1 MNNLKIIH
9 VAPVYPPHLG
19 GLEKVVRALALNQ
32 NKSGMEVLVITSDK
46 GTKNIKIPKDY
57 FRVKRL
63 KSMSIANT
71 IIMPKLLFEL
81 LKINKNSVVHVHVTQ
96 AYTPEMV
103 WLASKI
109 KRFKYVAHV
118 HLDVPPTGPAGFLL
132 KIYKPLVLKRVLSAA
147 SFVIVF
153 TKDQRLNMHKKYG
166 IELSKVRVIPN
177 GVEEKFYYVKS
188 RILHK
193 IPRLLFVGRLSYQK
207 NLPQLLRALEG
218 VSDEFTTTLVGDGE
232 LELELRKLAKN
243 LKLLNVNFVGRADGK
258 KLINYYKNADIF
270 VLPSER
276 EGMPLVLLEAMAMGL
291 PIVATN
297 VTGNRDVVGNDKNGL
312 LIPYNDTGA
321 LRQALL
327 RIKSSKKMYEKMSK
341 ASRQMADKYSWDKIS
356 GAFLEVYKE
365 TAK

>member
-1 MNNLKIIH
+1 
-9 VAPVYPPHLG
+9 
-19 GLEKVVRALALNQ
+19 
-32 NKSGMEVLVITSDK
+32 
-46 GTKNIKIPKDY
+46 
-57 FRVKRL
+57 
-63 KSMSIANT
+63 
-71 IIMPKLLFEL
+71 
-81 LKINKNSVVHVHVTQ
+81 
-96 AYTPEMV
+96 
-103 WLASKI
+103 
-109 KRFKYVAHV
+109 
-118 HLDVPPTGPAGFLL
+118 
-132 KIYKPLVLKRVLSAA
+132 
-147 SFVIVF
+147 
-153 TKDQRLNMHKKYG
+153 MHKKYG